1 MEELNLDATQLH
13 KKDLAGI
20 GARHLMNRWG
30 DAFDLYRKE
39 VDQVWVTF
47 GNWHNP
53 GEKRSIKS
61 NILNCLESG
70 VVIPVI
76 NEADVISDREIKLM
90 ERGFSENDKLARMI
104 AFLVEADAI
113 LFLTDKGGIYTK
125 DPRKSHKAK
134 LYKEISAWA
143 DPKVIGISNGSSEN
157 GTGGMIAKWKEAS
170 RCAKKGMLVAIA
182 GNEKDALTRFV
193 KGESVGTKVGIITR
207 LK

>member
-53 GEKRSIKS
+53 GQKRSIKL

-170 RCAKKGMLVAIA
+170 
-182 GNEKDALTRFV
+182 
-193 KGESVGTKVGIITR
+193 
-207 LK
+207 